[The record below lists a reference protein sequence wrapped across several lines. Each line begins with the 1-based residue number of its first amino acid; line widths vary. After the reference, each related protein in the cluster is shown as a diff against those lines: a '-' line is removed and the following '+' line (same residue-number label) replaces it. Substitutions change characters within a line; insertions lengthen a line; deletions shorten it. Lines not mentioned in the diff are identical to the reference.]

1 MLLKSRTEYE
11 SSESFREVFLS
22 SVTPGIIE
30 RSNFIKWQL
39 IFSKNEK
46 YKHFFDFFKQINLED
61 KEIGVQQLADAF
73 MSADSSIDYIKTAFE
88 LIGHTGDNYVSNI
101 DYLDF
106 KVFSE
111 NEKTQED
118 MLYISNLLCDLGL
131 FNILDFDLE
140 NYFTGVQV
148 GLETHRRKNIG
159 GETFSFIM
167 KNELEEVVKE
177 LERRGLKTEL
187 HKEMKVLYKDGKTS
201 KTVDYCL
208 ASGDKKIGLE
218 VNFYTS
224 SGSKPTEIKRS
235 YGQVN
240 PELEKVNTLLVWVTD
255 GIGYEKMQKSLKEAR
270 DIHKNIY
277 NLKMFQ
283 EHFADDA
290 YLYFNGQ

>member
-1 MLLKSRTEYE
+1 MVLKSRKAYE
-11 SSESFREVFLS
+11 NSEAFRDAFLA

-30 RSNFIKWQL
+30 RSNFIKWQS
-39 IFSKNEK
+39 IFLKNEK
-46 YKHFFDFFKQINLED
+46 YKHFFDFFKQINLGN
-61 KEIGVQQLADAF
+61 KERGIQQLADAF
-73 MSADSSIDYIKTAFE
+73 MSADSSMDYIKTAFE

-106 KVFSE
+106 KAFSE
-111 NEKTQED
+111 SKKTQDE
-118 MLYISNLLCDLGL
+118 MFYISNILYDLGL
-131 FNILDFDLE
+131 FNVLDFDLE

-167 KNELEEVVKE
+167 KCELERSVKE
-177 LERRGLKTEL
+177 LESHGLNVEL
-187 HKEMKVLYKDGKTS
+187 HKEMKIVYKDGITS

-208 ASGDKKIGLE
+208 VSSGKKIGLE

-240 PELEKVNTLLVWVTD
+240 YELEKVSTMLVWVTD
-255 GIGYEKMQKSLKEAR
+255 GIGYEKMKNSLKEAR

-283 EHFADDA
+283 EHFSNDA
-290 YLYFNGQ
+290 YLYFSGQ